1 MAFFVTILCY
11 VVEFSIVSIELAM
24 KRLLFVLVALLG
36 LLQYQLWLGVNSLPE
51 SFHLR
56 EQISMQQV
64 SNAKLVARN
73 QVLREEIIDLRSGTE
88 ALEERARNELGM
100 VKKDETFFR
109 VVGGQRQSLNGSS
122 Q

>member
-1 MAFFVTILCY
+1 M
-11 VVEFSIVSIELAM
+11 VSIELAM
-24 KRLLFVLVALLG
+24 KRPLFVLVVLLG

-56 EQISMQQV
+56 EQIGFQQA

-73 QVLREEIIDLRSGTE
+73 QILREEIIDLRSGTE

-100 VKKDETFFR
+100 VKKGETFFR
-109 VVGGQRQSLNGSS
+109 VVGGQRQSLNASN
-122 Q
+122 